1 MKNVILT
8 IISFFMLSQIAAQN
22 ENEKDTITIFIN
34 TKKIAQYIFKPGE
47 TTTTFP
53 IKKAAAKN
61 IKQIE
66 LQVKGP
72 ITSNVLY
79 AGTLEIAENN
89 ILSIAETKDKPG
101 HFNIVNATFNKLF
114 LSGKKVPLYLMLN
127 PANPMMMIP
136 SKRIFLGNLI
146 MK

>member
-1 MKNVILT
+1 
-8 IISFFMLSQIAAQN
+8 MLSQLAAQN

-34 TKKIAQYIFKPGE
+34 TKKIAQYVFIPGQ
-47 TTTTFP
+47 TTTAFT
-53 IKKAAAKN
+53 IKKSATKN
-61 IKQIE
+61 IKQIA

-72 ITSNVLY
+72 VISNVMY

-89 ILSIAETKDKPG
+89 ILSIAATKDNPG

-127 PANPMMMIP
+127 PADPMLMIP